1 MHTELVVQTS
11 SPTMVDPLDALP
23 LEILEAVLHNLQ
35 YFEKV
40 YVVTWISIVVDKSCP
55 VDNL

>member
-1 MHTELVVQTS
+1 
-11 SPTMVDPLDALP
+11 MVDPLDALP

-40 YVVTWISIVVDKSCP
+40 YVVT
-55 VDNL
+55 